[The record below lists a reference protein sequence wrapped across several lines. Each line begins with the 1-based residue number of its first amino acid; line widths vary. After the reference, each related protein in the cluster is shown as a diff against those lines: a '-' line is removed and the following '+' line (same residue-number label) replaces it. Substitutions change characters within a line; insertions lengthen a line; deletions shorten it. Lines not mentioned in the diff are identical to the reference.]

1 MFRLNVLAAT
11 FVLAALALIL
21 PVYAAGEKSDSKIK
35 AKAKASKIGADGKQT
50 VTITIDIDKDWYI
63 YANPVKAEDF
73 EDNKTRVSFKAKEKL
88 DKVDVFYPTG
98 KEKAL
103 GKIKM
108 NIYEKSV
115 TIDAVVKRAPGDT
128 SPLQVSID
136 VNSCSQ
142 KGICL
147 LPGTVKLTAAP

>member
-1 MFRLNVLAAT
+1 MRMNVIVSAFALA
-11 FVLAALALIL
+11 LLALIL
-21 PVYAAGEKSDSKIK
+21 PVHAAGEKSDSKVK
-35 AKAKASKIGADGKQT
+35 AKATAGKIGADGKQN

-73 EDNKTRVSFKAKEKL
+73 EDNKTRVTIKSKQKL
-88 DKVDVFYPTG
+88 EQVAVVYPTG
-98 KEKAL
+98 KEKAV

-115 TIDAVVKRAPGDT
+115 TIEAQVKRASGDT
-128 SPLQVSID
+128 GPLQVNID

-147 LPGTVKLTAAP
+147 LPGTVKLTVP